1 MPDMIVASREATGK
15 EIAKKLRFAGKL
27 PAVLYGEGKPAVSLT
42 VDEKSLLAILKSRQG
57 LRSITNFELEGS
69 GKKRFVMVKD
79 YQLNALTGR
88 LTHAD
93 FIRIDMAKAVRVK
106 VPVHTHG
113 EAAGVKQQGGVFE
126 LLLHE
131 VEVECLPADIP
142 EEIKLDISA
151 LMINDSI
158 RLADLKLDGK
168 VKLIAHDNHQP
179 LCHVTAPRAEE
190 EVAAPVAAVEGATAT
205 EPEVI
210 AKGKKDEEGAEGA
223 AAGKDAKKPEAAKKG
238 DAKK

>member
-57 LRSITNFELEGS
+57 LRSIINFELEGS

-142 EEIKLDISA
+142 EEIKLDIST

-158 RLADLKLDGK
+158 RLADLKLDDK

-179 LCHVTAPRAEE
+179 LCHVTAPRVEE
-190 EVAAPVAAVEGATAT
+190 EVAAVAAPVEGAAGA

-210 AKGKKDEEGAEGA
+210 TKGKKDEEGAEGA
-223 AAGKDAKKPEAAKKG
+223 AAGKDGKKPEAAKKG

>member
-57 LRSITNFELEGS
+57 LRSIINFELEGS

-158 RLADLKLDGK
+158 RLADLKLDEK

-190 EVAAPVAAVEGATAT
+190 EVAAVVAPVEGATAT

-210 AKGKKDEEGAEGA
+210 TKGKKDEEGAEGA
-223 AAGKDAKKPEAAKKG
+223 ATGKDAKKPEAAKKG